1 MLEVIQDTL
10 LDTIKLLPFLFV
22 AFLIIEFIE
31 HKLSNKQENIISKSG
46 KLGPIVGALLGA
58 FPQCGF
64 SVLATNLYVTRIISL
79 GSLISI
85 YLSTSDELI
94 PLMISHN
101 APLMKI
107 LSIVSI
113 KVVIGIISGFLI
125 DLFIRKTTKSDFV
138 LCEDEDCDCDHSIIK
153 SSLIHTLK
161 IAFFI
166 LIITFLI
173 NILFHYVDLSF
184 LESAL
189 KNNKILTPFIAS
201 LIGLIPNCASSV
213 MISELYLNNLI
224 SLGTTLSGLLTGSGV
239 AIMVLVRKNKNI
251 SENIFIIGLI
261 YIIGVIWGL
270 LFNFIGVWWKVFL
283 KKKN

>member
-31 HKLSNKQENIISKSG
+31 HKLSNKQENVISKSG

-58 FPQCGF
+58 VPQCGF

-101 APLMKI
+101 APITKI

-113 KVVIGIISGFLI
+113 KVVIGIIFGFLI

-270 LFNFIGVWWKVFL
+270 LFNFIGV
-283 KKKN
+283 

>member
-58 FPQCGF
+58 VPQCGF

-251 SENIFIIGLI
+251 SENLFIIGLI

-270 LFNFIGVWWKVFL
+270 LFNFIGV
-283 KKKN
+283 

>member
-22 AFLIIEFIE
+22 AFFIIEFIE

-58 FPQCGF
+58 VPQCGF

-101 APLMKI
+101 APLTKI

-173 NILFHYVDLSF
+173 NILFHFVDLSF

-251 SENIFIIGLI
+251 SENLFIIGLI

-270 LFNFIGVWWKVFL
+270 LFNFIGV
-283 KKKN
+283 

>member
-58 FPQCGF
+58 VPQCGF

-101 APLMKI
+101 APLTKI
-107 LSIVSI
+107 LSIISI

-173 NILFHYVDLSF
+173 NILFHFVDLSF

-201 LIGLIPNCASSV
+201 LIGLIPNCASSI

-251 SENIFIIGLI
+251 SENLFIIGLI

-270 LFNFIGVWWKVFL
+270 LFNFMGV
-283 KKKN
+283 

>member
-58 FPQCGF
+58 VPQCGF
-64 SVLATNLYVTRIISL
+64 SVLAINLYVTRIISL

-101 APLMKI
+101 APLTKI

-173 NILFHYVDLSF
+173 NILFHFVDLSF

-251 SENIFIIGLI
+251 SENLFIIGLI

-270 LFNFIGVWWKVFL
+270 LFNFIGV
-283 KKKN
+283 

>member
-58 FPQCGF
+58 VPQCGF

-239 AIMVLVRKNKNI
+239 AIMVLIRKNKNI
-251 SENIFIIGLI
+251 SENLFIIGLI

-270 LFNFIGVWWKVFL
+270 LFNFMGV
-283 KKKN
+283 

>member
-58 FPQCGF
+58 VPQCGF

-101 APLMKI
+101 APLTKI

-173 NILFHYVDLSF
+173 NILFHFVDLSF

-239 AIMVLVRKNKNI
+239 AIMVLIRKNKNI
-251 SENIFIIGLI
+251 SENLFIIGLI

-270 LFNFIGVWWKVFL
+270 LFNFMGV
-283 KKKN
+283 

>member
-58 FPQCGF
+58 VPQCGF

-101 APLMKI
+101 APLTKV

-138 LCEDEDCDCDHSIIK
+138 LCEDEDCDCNHSIIK

-173 NILFHYVDLSF
+173 NILFHFVDLSF

-239 AIMVLVRKNKNI
+239 AIMVLIRKNKNI

-261 YIIGVIWGL
+261 YVIGVIWGL
-270 LFNFIGVWWKVFL
+270 LFNFIGV
-283 KKKN
+283 

>member
-58 FPQCGF
+58 VPQCGF

-101 APLMKI
+101 APLTKI

-173 NILFHYVDLSF
+173 NILFNFVDLSF

-251 SENIFIIGLI
+251 SENLFIIGLI

-270 LFNFIGVWWKVFL
+270 LFNFMGV
-283 KKKN
+283 

>member
-58 FPQCGF
+58 VPQCGF

-101 APLMKI
+101 APLTKI

-173 NILFHYVDLSF
+173 NILFHFVDLSF

-270 LFNFIGVWWKVFL
+270 LFNFIGV
-283 KKKN
+283 

>member
-46 KLGPIVGALLGA
+46 KLGPIVGALLGVV
-58 FPQCGF
+58 PQCGF

-101 APLMKI
+101 APITKI

-113 KVVIGIISGFLI
+113 KVVIGIITGFLI

-173 NILFHYVDLSF
+173 NILFHFVDLSF

-251 SENIFIIGLI
+251 SENLFIIGLI

-270 LFNFIGVWWKVFL
+270 LFNFIGV
-283 KKKN
+283 

>member
-58 FPQCGF
+58 VPQCGF

-101 APLMKI
+101 APLTKI

-113 KVVIGIISGFLI
+113 KVIIGIISGFLI

-173 NILFHYVDLSF
+173 NILFHFVDLSF

-251 SENIFIIGLI
+251 SENLFIIGLI

-270 LFNFIGVWWKVFL
+270 LINFIGV
-283 KKKN
+283 

>member
-58 FPQCGF
+58 VPQCGF

-101 APLMKI
+101 APITKI

-270 LFNFIGVWWKVFL
+270 LFNFIGV
-283 KKKN
+283 

>member
-58 FPQCGF
+58 VPQCGF

-101 APLMKI
+101 APITKI
-107 LSIVSI
+107 LSIVLI
-113 KVVIGIISGFLI
+113 KVVIGMISGFLI
-125 DLFIRKTTKSDFV
+125 DLLIRKTTKSDFV

-166 LIITFLI
+166 FIITFLI

-251 SENIFIIGLI
+251 SENLFIIGLI

-270 LFNFIGVWWKVFL
+270 LFNFIGV
-283 KKKN
+283 

>member
-58 FPQCGF
+58 VPQCGF

-101 APLMKI
+101 APLTKI

-153 SSLIHTLK
+153 SSFIHTLK

-251 SENIFIIGLI
+251 SENLFIIGLI

-270 LFNFIGVWWKVFL
+270 LFNFIGV
-283 KKKN
+283 

>member
-10 LDTIKLLPFLFV
+10 LDTVKLLPFLFV

-46 KLGPIVGALLGA
+46 KLGPVVGALLGA
-58 FPQCGF
+58 IPQCGF

-101 APLMKI
+101 APLTKI
-107 LSIVSI
+107 LSIISI

-125 DLFIRKTTKSDFV
+125 DLFIRKTDKSDFV

-166 LIITFLI
+166 FIITFLI
-173 NILFHYVDLSF
+173 NVLFHYADLSF

-239 AIMVLVRKNKNI
+239 AIMVLIRKNKNI
-251 SENIFIIGLI
+251 SENISIIGLI
-261 YIIGVIWGL
+261 YVIGVIWGL
-270 LFNFIGVWWKVFL
+270 LFNFIGV
-283 KKKN
+283 

>member
-58 FPQCGF
+58 VPQCGF

-94 PLMISHN
+94 PLMFSHN
-101 APLMKI
+101 APITKI

-173 NILFHYVDLSF
+173 NILFHFVDLSF

-239 AIMVLVRKNKNI
+239 AIMVLIRKNKNI

-261 YIIGVIWGL
+261 YVIGVIWGL
-270 LFNFIGVWWKVFL
+270 LFNFMGV
-283 KKKN
+283 

>member
-58 FPQCGF
+58 VPQCGF

-101 APLMKI
+101 APITKI

-113 KVVIGIISGFLI
+113 KVVIGMISGFLI
-125 DLFIRKTTKSDFV
+125 DLLIRKTTKSDFV

-189 KNNKILTPFIAS
+189 KNNRILTPFIAS

-251 SENIFIIGLI
+251 SENLFIIGLI

-270 LFNFIGVWWKVFL
+270 LFNFIGV
-283 KKKN
+283 

>member
-58 FPQCGF
+58 VPQCGF

-101 APLMKI
+101 APLTKI
-107 LSIVSI
+107 LSIISI

-125 DLFIRKTTKSDFV
+125 DLFFRKTTKSDFV

-173 NILFHYVDLSF
+173 NILFHYADLSF

-251 SENIFIIGLI
+251 SENLFIIGLI

-270 LFNFIGVWWKVFL
+270 LFNFMGV
-283 KKKN
+283 

>member
-31 HKLSNKQENIISKSG
+31 HKLSNRQENIISKSG

-58 FPQCGF
+58 VPQCGF

-101 APLMKI
+101 APLTKI

-173 NILFHYVDLSF
+173 NILFNFVDLSF

-251 SENIFIIGLI
+251 SENLFIIGLI

-270 LFNFIGVWWKVFL
+270 LFNFIGV
-283 KKKN
+283 

>member
-58 FPQCGF
+58 VPQCGF

-101 APLMKI
+101 APITKI

-113 KVVIGIISGFLI
+113 KVVIGIISGFFI
-125 DLFIRKTTKSDFV
+125 DLLIRKTTKSDFV

-270 LFNFIGVWWKVFL
+270 LFNFIGV
-283 KKKN
+283 

>member
-31 HKLSNKQENIISKSG
+31 HKLSNKQENTISKSG

-58 FPQCGF
+58 VPQCGF

-101 APLMKI
+101 APLTKI
-107 LSIVSI
+107 LSIVLI
-113 KVVIGIISGFLI
+113 KVVIGMISGFLI
-125 DLFIRKTTKSDFV
+125 DLLIRKTTKSDFV

-173 NILFHYVDLSF
+173 NILFHYVNLSF

-251 SENIFIIGLI
+251 SENLFIIGLI

-270 LFNFIGVWWKVFL
+270 LFNFIGV
-283 KKKN
+283 

>member
-31 HKLSNKQENIISKSG
+31 HKLSNKQENTISKSG

-58 FPQCGF
+58 VPQCGF

-101 APLMKI
+101 APLTKI

-251 SENIFIIGLI
+251 SENLFIIGLI

-270 LFNFIGVWWKVFL
+270 LFNFIGV
-283 KKKN
+283 

>member
-138 LCEDEDCDCDHSIIK
+138 LCEDEDCDCNHSIIK

-270 LFNFIGVWWKVFL
+270 LFNFIGV
-283 KKKN
+283 

>member
-1 MLEVIQDTL
+1 MLEVIKDTL
-10 LDTIKLLPFLFV
+10 LDTVKLLPFLFV

-46 KLGPIVGALLGA
+46 KLGPIIGSLLGA
-58 FPQCGF
+58 VPQCGF

-101 APLMKI
+101 APITKI

-138 LCEDEDCDCDHSIIK
+138 LCEDEECDCDHSIIK

-173 NILFHYVDLSF
+173 NVLFHYADLSF

-239 AIMVLVRKNKNI
+239 AIMVLIRKNKNI

-261 YIIGVIWGL
+261 YVIGVIWGL
-270 LFNFIGVWWKVFL
+270 LFNFIGV
-283 KKKN
+283 

>member
-58 FPQCGF
+58 VPQCGF

-101 APLMKI
+101 APITKI

-125 DLFIRKTTKSDFV
+125 DLLIRKTTKSDFV

-251 SENIFIIGLI
+251 SENLFVIGLI
-261 YIIGVIWGL
+261 YFIGVIWGL
-270 LFNFIGVWWKVFL
+270 LFNFIGV
-283 KKKN
+283 

>member
-58 FPQCGF
+58 VPQCGF

-113 KVVIGIISGFLI
+113 KVVIGIISGFFI
-125 DLFIRKTTKSDFV
+125 DLLIRKTTKSDFV

-251 SENIFIIGLI
+251 SENLFIIGLI

-270 LFNFIGVWWKVFL
+270 LFNFIGV
-283 KKKN
+283 

>member
-31 HKLSNKQENIISKSG
+31 HKLSNRQENIISKSG

-58 FPQCGF
+58 VPQCGF

-101 APLMKI
+101 APLTKI

-173 NILFHYVDLSF
+173 NILFHFVDLSF

-251 SENIFIIGLI
+251 SENLFIIGLI

-270 LFNFIGVWWKVFL
+270 LFNFIGV
-283 KKKN
+283 

>member
-58 FPQCGF
+58 VPQCGF

-101 APLMKI
+101 APLTKI

-113 KVVIGIISGFLI
+113 KVIIGIISGFLI

-173 NILFHYVDLSF
+173 NILFHFVDLSF

-270 LFNFIGVWWKVFL
+270 LFNFIGV
-283 KKKN
+283 

>member
-58 FPQCGF
+58 VPQCGF

-101 APLMKI
+101 APITKI

-113 KVVIGIISGFLI
+113 KVVIGIITGFLI

-173 NILFHYVDLSF
+173 NILFHFVDLSF

-251 SENIFIIGLI
+251 SENLFIIGLI

-270 LFNFIGVWWKVFL
+270 LFNFIGV
-283 KKKN
+283 

>member
-58 FPQCGF
+58 VPQCGF
-64 SVLATNLYVTRIISL
+64 SVLATNLYITRIISL

-173 NILFHYVDLSF
+173 NILFHFVDLSF

-251 SENIFIIGLI
+251 SENLFIIGLI

-270 LFNFIGVWWKVFL
+270 LFNFIGV
-283 KKKN
+283 

>member
-58 FPQCGF
+58 VPQCGF

-101 APLMKI
+101 APLTKI

-189 KNNKILTPFIAS
+189 KNNRILTPFIAS

-251 SENIFIIGLI
+251 SENLFVIGLI
-261 YIIGVIWGL
+261 YFIGVIWGL
-270 LFNFIGVWWKVFL
+270 LFNFIGV
-283 KKKN
+283 

>member
-58 FPQCGF
+58 VPQCGF

-101 APLMKI
+101 APITKI
-107 LSIVSI
+107 LSIVLI
-113 KVVIGIISGFLI
+113 KVVIGMISGFLI
-125 DLFIRKTTKSDFV
+125 DLLIRKTTKSDFV

-251 SENIFIIGLI
+251 SENLFVIGLI
-261 YIIGVIWGL
+261 YFIGVIWGL
-270 LFNFIGVWWKVFL
+270 LFNFIGV
-283 KKKN
+283 

>member
-58 FPQCGF
+58 VPQCGF

-101 APLMKI
+101 APLTKI

-173 NILFHYVDLSF
+173 NVLFHFVDLSF

-251 SENIFIIGLI
+251 SENLFIIGLI

-270 LFNFIGVWWKVFL
+270 LFNFIGV
-283 KKKN
+283 

>member
-58 FPQCGF
+58 VPQCGF

-94 PLMISHN
+94 PLMFSHN
-101 APLMKI
+101 APITKI

-173 NILFHYVDLSF
+173 NILFHFVDLSF

-239 AIMVLVRKNKNI
+239 AIMVLIRKNKNI
-251 SENIFIIGLI
+251 SENLFIIGLI

-270 LFNFIGVWWKVFL
+270 LFNFMGV
-283 KKKN
+283 

>member
-58 FPQCGF
+58 VPQCGF

-101 APLMKI
+101 APLTKI

-189 KNNKILTPFIAS
+189 KNNRILTPFIAS

-251 SENIFIIGLI
+251 SENLFIIGLI

-270 LFNFIGVWWKVFL
+270 LFNFIGV
-283 KKKN
+283 

>member
-58 FPQCGF
+58 VPQCGF

-101 APLMKI
+101 APLTKI
-107 LSIVSI
+107 LSIVLI
-113 KVVIGIISGFLI
+113 KVVIGMISGFLI
-125 DLFIRKTTKSDFV
+125 DLLIRKTTKSDFV

-251 SENIFIIGLI
+251 SENLFIIGLI

-270 LFNFIGVWWKVFL
+270 LFNFIGV
-283 KKKN
+283 

>member
-138 LCEDEDCDCDHSIIK
+138 LCEDEDCDCNHSIIK

-251 SENIFIIGLI
+251 SENLFIIGLI

-270 LFNFIGVWWKVFL
+270 LFNFIGV
-283 KKKN
+283 

>member
-58 FPQCGF
+58 VPQCGF

-101 APLMKI
+101 APITKI

-113 KVVIGIISGFLI
+113 KVVIGMISGFLI
-125 DLFIRKTTKSDFV
+125 DLLIRKTTKSDFV

-251 SENIFIIGLI
+251 SENLFVIGLI
-261 YIIGVIWGL
+261 YFIGVIWGL
-270 LFNFIGVWWKVFL
+270 LFNFIGV
-283 KKKN
+283 